1 MTYTGKLFWQQV
13 GIGHWALVIAP
24 HTPDAS
30 PKGRS
35 CANKLAEQPNAKAP
49 LNPLAAS
56 GEGRQSEALAGWGSW
71 GLISNQ
77 ADIILGVRN

>member
-35 CANKLAEQPNAKAP
+35 CANKLAEPPNAKAP

-56 GEGRQSEALAGWGSW
+56 GEGIKGSF
-71 GLISNQ
+71 GGVGF
-77 ADIILGVRN
+77 LGFNK